1 MDLCLA
7 NYHLALHEFLATSG
21 NLDKI
26 INFDFIE
33 NGLKNNFGMAQKE
46 IDIFIS
52 VFKKALQSQTVK
64 KSFLSHKY
72 QKMYRSKEL
81 RKKFEQVNYFNT
93 LEDIVD
99 EVPTSEELAEFHVKF
114 FTDIACSQEV
124 EDIFEP
130 AAEIIYKHK
139 IIEFMNSEKM
149 DLTLSNPAIVGELYT
164 YVNLEKLPKVNETK
178 FNINKRD
185 SESIKFKQFNKQF
198 ELNIDDLSR
207 SSIEQFLLRSTA
219 LNEGHLQDILQN
231 LFEYH
236 KNDVINYPNQ
246 NSCES
251 IFDFWYLTRYDLRF
265 YIFYIESRDKRTE
278 FYKTL
283 YDRDYEFAD
292 VTIEKMLDYIEFVNL
307 TTMNHF
313 LIHKNYEM
321 FWSGYLDYL
330 IQIDLAGQ
338 LSEKNKLLKSIT
350 DSTVNSPEDNNSA
363 KKIKKKKLKDHKYIY
378 ATRLQ
383 YKAEIENKSFPE
395 LCREAAERY
404 VDKDG
409 KDFTG
414 KNLESCFKSMKSQ
427 YELESL
433 RKRAGILTFSE

>member
-33 NGLKNNFGMAQKE
+33 DGVKNNFDINQKE

-93 LEDIVD
+93 LEDIID
-99 EVPTSEELAEFHVKF
+99 EVPVFDELAEFHVKF
-114 FTDIACSQEV
+114 FTDIGCSQEV

-149 DLTLSNPAIVGELYT
+149 DLTLSDSSIVGELYSF
-164 YVNLEKLPKVNETK
+164 VNLEKLPEVNEIK
-178 FNINKRD
+178 FNIHKRD
-185 SESIKFKQFNKQF
+185 SNSIKFKKFNKQF
-198 ELNIDDLSR
+198 ELDIEDLSY
-207 SSIEQFLLRSTA
+207 SGIEQFLKRSTT
-219 LNEGHLQDILQN
+219 LNEIHLQEILHG

-236 KNDVINYPNQ
+236 QNDVVNCPNQ

-251 IFDFWYLTRYDLRF
+251 MFDLWYLTRYDLRF
-265 YIFYIESRDKRTE
+265 YLFYIESRDRKTE

-283 YDRDYEFAD
+283 SDRDYEFAD
-292 VTIEKMLDYIEFVNL
+292 VKIEKMMEYIEFVNL
-307 TTMNHF
+307 TFLNHF

-321 FWSGYLDYL
+321 FWNGYLDYL

-338 LSEKNKLLKSIT
+338 LSEKNKMLKSIVDT
-350 DSTVNSPEDNNSA
+350 TVNSSEDNNSA

-383 YKAEIENKSFPE
+383 YKTELENKSFPE
-395 LCREAAERY
+395 LCRHAVERY

-409 KDFTG
+409 KAFTG
-414 KNLESCFKSMKSQ
+414 NNLESCFKSMKSQ
-427 YELESL
+427 YEIESL
-433 RKRAGILTFSE
+433 RKRAGILNF

>member
-1 MDLCLA
+1 MKLNLA
-7 NYHLALHEFLATSG
+7 TYHLALHEYLATSG

-33 NGLKNNFGMAQKE
+33 NGFKNNFDMEQKE

-52 VFKKALQSQTVK
+52 VFMKALQSQTVK

-99 EVPTSEELAEFHVKF
+99 EVPTFDELAEFHVKF
-114 FTDIACSQEV
+114 FTDIGCSEEV
-124 EDIFEP
+124 EKIFEP

-149 DLTLSNPAIVGELYT
+149 DLTLSDSSIVGELYSF
-164 YVNLEKLPKVNETK
+164 VNLEKLPEVNEIK
-178 FNINKRD
+178 FNIHKRD
-185 SESIKFKQFNKQF
+185 SESIKFKKFNKQF
-198 ELNIDDLSR
+198 ELDIEDLNYSG
-207 SSIEQFLLRSTA
+207 IEQFLMRSTN
-219 LNEGHLQDILQN
+219 LSDNHLLEVLHA

-251 IFDFWYLTRYDLRF
+251 MFDLWYLTRYDLRF
-265 YIFYIESRDKRTE
+265 FLFYIESRDRKAE

-292 VTIEKMLDYIEFVNL
+292 VTIEKMMEYIEFVNL
-307 TTMNHF
+307 TFLNHF

-330 IQIDLAGQ
+330 IQLDLSGQ
-338 LSEKNKLLKSIT
+338 LLEKNEMLKTIT
-350 DSTVNSPEDNNSA
+350 DSTISSSEDNNSIQQA
-363 KKIKKKKLKDHKYIY
+363 KKIKLKDHKYIY

-383 YKAEIENKSFPE
+383 YKAEIEIKSFPE
-395 LCREAAERY
+395 LCREAAKRY
-404 VDKDG
+404 VDIQG

-414 KNLESCFKSMKSQ
+414 NNLESCFKSMKSQ

-433 RKRAGILTFSE
+433 RKRAGILIF